1 MDNKNDKIPILAVV
15 GPTASGKTALA
26 IKLAQEFNGEIIS
39 GDSMQVYKNM
49 DIGTAKPTIEEQ
61 AMAKHHLIDFI
72 DPDKSFSVADYVN
85 LAHDCIKDIIIRN
98 KIPIIAGGTGL
109 YINSLIDNIKFTE
122 TESSPE
128 LREQLRDRIEKEG
141 TQSLLDELRQFDP
154 DSADTL
160 HPNNK
165 GRIIRAIEI
174 YRLTGITMTEHIK
187 RSKLEGSPY
196 NSCLIGLN
204 FKNRQNLYDKINFR
218 VDKMIEQGLI
228 KEAEY
233 VLKNIKSPTA
243 MQAIGYKE
251 FIPYFN
257 GDITLDQAIDNL
269 KMNTRRYAKRQ
280 LSWFHRD
287 DRINWLYWEDYKT
300 DDELILHAENIAAE
314 FLKN

>member
-1 MDNKNDKIPILAVV
+1 MNNKILVLA
-15 GPTASGKTALA
+15 GPTAVGKTALSIELA
-26 IKLAQEFNGEIIS
+26 KKLNGEIIS
-39 GDSMQVYKNM
+39 TDSMQIYKYM
-49 DIGTAKPTIEEQ
+49 DIGSAKITTEE
-61 AMAKHHLIDFI
+61 MDGIKHHMIDVTT
-72 DPDKSFSVADYVN
+72 PDKPFSVVDFKNMAQ
-85 LAHDCIKDIIIRN
+85 
-98 KIPIIAGGTGL
+98 PIIDDLLSKDKLPILTGGTGL

-287 DRINWLYWEDYKT
+287 DRINWLYWDDYKT
-300 DDELILHAENIAAE
+300 ADELILHAENIAEE

>member
-1 MDNKNDKIPILAVV
+1 MDNNNNKIPVLAVV

-26 IKLAQEFNGEIIS
+26 IKLAQKFNGEIIS

-49 DIGTAKPTIEEQ
+49 NIGTAKPTTQEQ
-61 AMAKHHLIDFI
+61 CMAKHHLIDFI
-72 DPDKSFSVADYVN
+72 EPDKSFSVADYVN
-85 LAHDCIKDIIIRN
+85 LAHECIKDINKRG

-122 TESSPE
+122 TESSPQ
-128 LREQLRDRIEKEG
+128 LREQLRDKIEKEG
-141 TQSLLDELRQFDP
+141 IQSLLDELRQFDP
-154 DSADTL
+154 VSADTL

-187 RSKLEGSPY
+187 RSKIEGSPY
-196 NSCLIGLN
+196 NPCIIGLN
-204 FKNRQNLYDKINFR
+204 YKIRQNLYDKINLR
-218 VDKMIEQGLI
+218 VDKMMRDGLLT
-228 KEAEY
+228 EAEY

-251 FIPYFN
+251 FIPYFS
-257 GDITLDQAIDNL
+257 GDITLNEAVDNL

-287 DRINWLYWEDYKT
+287 NRINWIYWEDY
-300 DDELILHAENIAAE
+300 DNAEQLISEAEKIVTE
-314 FLKN
+314 FLKH

>member
-1 MDNKNDKIPILAVV
+1 MDNKNDKIPMLAVV

-72 DPDKSFSVADYVN
+72 DPDKSFSVADYVH

-300 DDELILHAENIAAE
+300 ADELILHAENIAEE

>member
-243 MQAIGYKE
+243 MQAIG
-251 FIPYFN
+251 
-257 GDITLDQAIDNL
+257 
-269 KMNTRRYAKRQ
+269 
-280 LSWFHRD
+280 
-287 DRINWLYWEDYKT
+287 
-300 DDELILHAENIAAE
+300 
-314 FLKN
+314 

>member
-1 MDNKNDKIPILAVV
+1 MNNKNDKIPILAVI

-26 IKLAQEFNGEIIS
+26 IKLAQKFNGEIIS

-128 LREQLRDRIEKEG
+128 LREQLRARIEKEG

-300 DDELILHAENIAAE
+300 ADELILHAENIAEE

>member
-141 TQSLLDELRQFDP
+141 TQSLLDDLRQFDP

-300 DDELILHAENIAAE
+300 ADELILHAENIAEE